1 MNEPKNIRR
10 YLETT
15 AERVSAARR
24 LVAAEQS
31 VDLSGLEQEVD
42 GVCGAIRD
50 LPAEIQAGFKLPLV
64 NLVDELDK
72 LSNDL
77 RLQHAKLEKGLRAI
91 STGSQAAKAY
101 QKGTSARGK

>member
-1 MNEPKNIRR
+1 MNEATKIRR

-42 GVCGAIRD
+42 GVCGAIRK
-50 LPAEIQAGFKLPLV
+50 LPAEVQADFKMPLV

-77 RLQHAKLEKGLRAI
+77 RNQHAKLEQGLKAI
-91 STGSQAAKAY
+91 TTGGQASKAY
-101 QKGTSARGK
+101 QKGAAARGK

>member
-1 MNEPKNIRR
+1 MSEPEKIRR

-31 VDLSGLEQEVD
+31 VDLTGLEQEVD
-42 GVCGAIRD
+42 GVCGAIRNS
-50 LPAEIQAGFKLPLV
+50 PAEIQAGFKLPLV
-64 NLVDELDK
+64 KLVDELDK

-77 RLQHAKLEKGLRAI
+77 RMQHAKLEKGLRAI
-91 STGSQAAKAY
+91 STGGEATKAY
-101 QKGTSARGK
+101 RKGTAARAK

>member
-1 MNEPKNIRR
+1 MNEPIDIRR

-42 GVCGAIRD
+42 GVCGAIRG
-50 LPAEIQAGFKLPLV
+50 LPAEIQVEFKMPLV
-64 NLVDELDK
+64 KLVDELDK

-77 RLQHAKLEKGLRAI
+77 RAQHAKLEKGLKAI
-91 STGSQAAKAY
+91 STGGQASKAY
-101 QKGTSARGK
+101 RKGAAASGK

>member
-1 MNEPKNIRR
+1 MNEATKIRR

-42 GVCGAIRD
+42 GVCGAIRK
-50 LPAEIQAGFKLPLV
+50 LPAEVQADFKMPLV
-64 NLVDELDK
+64 NLVD
-72 LSNDL
+72 
-77 RLQHAKLEKGLRAI
+77 
-91 STGSQAAKAY
+91 KANWF
-101 QKGTSARGK
+101 